1 MKYLFMAISNGVDW
15 LALYESLDML
25 GNWYLLGYLAYILFM
40 VFAVINIVSGMFI
53 ERALKV
59 VKQDRDFWIFEEKS
73 MKYEYEDR
81 VRGLFHQMDKDM
93 SGRVSWEEFED
104 ALRNPHVEAYL
115 SFIDLDTAHL
125 RDIFMLLDTGQ
136 VEEVDICELM
146 DGIDRLRGPA
156 KKA

>member
-1 MKYLFMAISNGVDW
+1 MKLEPSAYEGPGPEMEYWGTLRSAMKYLFMAISNGVDW

-53 ERALKV
+53 ERAFKV

-81 VRGLFHQMDKDM
+81 V
-93 SGRVSWEEFED
+93 
-104 ALRNPHVEAYL
+104 
-115 SFIDLDTAHL
+115 
-125 RDIFMLLDTGQ
+125 
-136 VEEVDICELM
+136 
-146 DGIDRLRGPA
+146 
-156 KKA
+156 